1 MTGRRMR
8 YVTWYYSIYAGRMER
23 RRQLELRTDSALI
36 TSGEVTVI
44 NGMIFDGVHDE
55 LVEGGVR
62 ISDGMI
68 VETGPDVTAGERVI
82 DAAGGTIMPGLID
95 AHLHAFA
102 IDLTGELAE
111 LTPLTYVGVK
121 AARRLTAAL
130 ARGFTT
136 IRDVAGGD
144 PAFARAGAEGLFW
157 SPRYLYTGAALSQTG
172 GHGDGRAPDSEE
184 CVHGGHMC
192 EVVDGPDAVRRVVR
206 DRFRRGAHAIKMM
219 TSGGVV
225 SPADPLRVPQYSA
238 EEIAVATAEAGR
250 RGSYVTVHA
259 YSPEAII
266 HSVRNGCRSVE
277 HGNLLDAEAATIMAE
292 HGAFLVPTLA
302 AYEAMR
308 TRGAALGLPDVARRK
323 NQEVLDAGRD
333 SIPTARAAGVP
344 IGFGSDLMGDLQDD
358 QLNGLRLQAEV
369 DGLPNAL
376 HSATSVN
383 AALIQR
389 DDLGRIAPGC
399 VGDLL
404 VLSGDVFARP
414 ELLFD
419 ERHPR
424 TVIRSGTVCF
434 AS

>member
-1 MTGRRMR
+1 MER
-8 YVTWYYSIYAGRMER
+8 VER
-23 RRQLELRTDSALI
+23 RRRVELGIGAAKITDGDL
-36 TSGEVTVI
+36 VVI
-44 NGMIFDGVHDE
+44 NGMIFDGVGDE
-55 LVEGGVR
+55 PFEGGVR
-62 ISDGMI
+62 IERGRI
-68 VETGPDVTAGERVI
+68 VEVGLEVTADSATPGGRVI
-82 DAAGGTIMPGLID
+82 DAEGGTIMPGLID

-102 IDLTGELAE
+102 IDLTGVLEE
-111 LTPLTYVGVK
+111 ITPQTYVGVK

-144 PAFARAGAEGLFW
+144 PAFARAGVEGLYW

-172 GHGDGRAPDSEE
+172 GHGDRRGPEDEF
-184 CVHGGHMC
+184 CLHGGLGC
-192 EVVDGPDAVRRVVR
+192 EVIDGPEAVRRAVR
-206 DRFRRGAHAIKMM
+206 DRFRRGAHAIKLM

-225 SPADPLRVPQYSA
+225 SPSDPLRVPQYST
-238 EEIAVATAEAGR
+238 EEIRIATEEAGR
-250 RGSYVTVHA
+250 RGSYVAVHA

-266 HSVRNGCRSVE
+266 HSVINGCRTVE
-277 HGNLLDAEAATIMAE
+277 HGNLLDREAAMIMAE

-308 TRGAALGLPDVARRK
+308 TRGAELGLPEVARRK

-333 SIPTARAAGVP
+333 SIPTARAADVP

-369 DGLPNAL
+369 DGWLNAL
-376 HSATSVN
+376 RSATSVN
-383 AALIQR
+383 ASLIQR
-389 DDLGRIAPGC
+389 DDLGRIAVGC

-404 VLSGDVFARP
+404 VLPDDVFARP
-414 ELLFD
+414 EALHD
-419 ERHPR
+419 ERRPR

-434 AS
+434 DSPEAVL